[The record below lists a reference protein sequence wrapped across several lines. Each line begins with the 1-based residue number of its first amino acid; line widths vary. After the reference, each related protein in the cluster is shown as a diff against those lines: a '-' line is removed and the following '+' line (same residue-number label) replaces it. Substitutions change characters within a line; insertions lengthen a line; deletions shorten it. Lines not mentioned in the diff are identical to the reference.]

1 MCNYLNFTKL
11 NEKSKKMMS
20 AIFARFGSQ
29 ETGNFQ
35 AAVSG
40 AGVQGGIQGNAHGHV
55 VPQGKKEKK

>member
-1 MCNYLNFTKL
+1 MCGLTYTKL
-11 NEKSKKMMS
+11 NAKSKKLMS
-20 AIFARFGSQ
+20 SIFARFSSQ

-40 AGVQGGIQGNAHGHV
+40 AGVQGNGNPHV

>member
-1 MCNYLNFTKL
+1 MCNFLNFTKL
-11 NEKSKKMMS
+11 NEKSKKLMS
-20 AIFARFGSQ
+20 SIFARFGSQ

-40 AGVQGGIQGNAHGHV
+40 AGVQGRTHAHV